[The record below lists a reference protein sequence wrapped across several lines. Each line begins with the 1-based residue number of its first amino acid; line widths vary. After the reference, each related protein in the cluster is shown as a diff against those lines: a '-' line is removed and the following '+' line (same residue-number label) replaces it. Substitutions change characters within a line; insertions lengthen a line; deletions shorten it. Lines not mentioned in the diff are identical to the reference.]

1 MRGKKATTHFS
12 ARSIHVSH
20 HSVTAQT
27 DMDQLLEQLKGWELV
42 VLSPNT
48 LSCQTTASGKGLKD
62 VIGTQIS
69 LIVTEISKKRG
80 GYVFFQKLCESTPGH
95 SFHILTIKKKKKSFS
110 AGLGFCFCFYFG
122 CSVLFCWIY
131 MYLSILFFFLGFIYQ
146 GKGLAYV
153 TPPLKYLSLTS
164 SVTVS
169 QLINS
174 SMQTYLWAQI
184 ILPSYQFSTEIR
196 GGENR
201 HWNESLQECLGSIC
215 SFQENNLH
223 VCSVLIHLRNI
234 HLCW

>member
-95 SFHILTIKKKKKSFS
+95 SFHILTIKKKIIFCWF
-110 AGLGFCFCFYFG
+110 GVLFLFLFWVFCF
-122 CSVLFCWIY
+122 VLLNLYVSFH
-131 MYLSILFFFLGFIYQ
+131 FFFSWLHLSR
-146 GKGLAYV
+146 KNLAYV
-153 TPPLKYLSLTS
+153 TPPLKYLPLTS

-174 SMQTYLWAQI
+174 SMQTYL
-184 ILPSYQFSTEIR
+184 
-196 GGENR
+196 
-201 HWNESLQECLGSIC
+201 
-215 SFQENNLH
+215 
-223 VCSVLIHLRNI
+223 
-234 HLCW
+234 